1 MHRFDKRHP
10 SPPPNHGPWSAE
22 GSTVRGCFVSSS
34 TSHQGLASYPTTH
47 RLGVQHQQRDRRWSG
62 HIASSSSS
70 SGSGSAMSVSLR
82 YDTNNGTVG
91 GLAPSSGQ
99 QLSDRTMPTVTVLDG
114 IEGSGYY
121 LDRGNGQVT
130 RLIPADVLP
139 QLGDLPAREMYHPS
153 MVVLGTPI
161 GDRPNM
167 LAGVN
172 GAVTIKKSPD
182 RHPGG
187 PITTSGS
194 NSSKTSRRHKVYCD
208 KWIHEGVCA
217 FTQQG
222 CKFKHE
228 MPFDEETQRSL
239 GLFQGLPG
247 WYLKS
252 QDETRS
258 SIPLSGEQ
266 VGRVTDHTR
275 AGERRDV
282 VASHPLSGFDKMH
295 RAQDGGRP
303 LVPYNWGPVGT
314 PARKRPAGSG
324 VCIDGQ
330 KGHRAHY
337 RAGPTQS
344 VAEFAGTGL
353 TSEGRIGF
361 GVELRTS

>member
-1 MHRFDKRHP
+1 MVRVDLSGVNFSSRCYTLSYIYTLLPPHARVRTPFACLPACRPCHNSDTWFAMHRFDKRHP
-10 SPPPNHGPWSAE
+10 SPRPPNHGPWSAE

-91 GLAPSSGQ
+91 GLAPSSGR

-172 GAVTIKKSPD
+172 GAVTIKVLHYPKS
-182 RHPGG
+182 HKCPG
-187 PITTSGS
+187 
-194 NSSKTSRRHKVYCD
+194 
-208 KWIHEGVCA
+208 
-217 FTQQG
+217 
-222 CKFKHE
+222 
-228 MPFDEETQRSL
+228 SL
-239 GLFQGLPG
+239 G
-247 WYLKS
+247 
-252 QDETRS
+252 
-258 SIPLSGEQ
+258 
-266 VGRVTDHTR
+266 
-275 AGERRDV
+275 
-282 VASHPLSGFDKMH
+282 
-295 RAQDGGRP
+295 
-303 LVPYNWGPVGT
+303 
-314 PARKRPAGSG
+314 
-324 VCIDGQ
+324 
-330 KGHRAHY
+330 
-337 RAGPTQS
+337 
-344 VAEFAGTGL
+344 
-353 TSEGRIGF
+353 
-361 GVELRTS
+361 